1 MALPKLKQPTYE
13 LKIPSTGKM
22 EAFRPFV
29 VREEKILL
37 MAKSSQD
44 PTDIFRSIKQV
55 VNNCAID
62 DNFDV
67 DKLTIF
73 DMEYLFLRIR
83 GFSVNNIVDVSYRD
97 NEDEKIYNFKIDLNK
112 IEVQFPSGV
121 NKTIKIGK
129 DVGMT
134 MKYPSASIFD
144 DKEYFKTGEDSFYEL
159 IIRCVDKIFDGDDV
173 YDPRDYTKEEI
184 EEFLEQVNVNTF
196 QDIVKFMESTP
207 KLYHKIEYKN
217 ANGNDR
223 VIELTTLTD
232 FFTLG

>member
-83 GFSVNNIVDVSYRD
+83 GF
-97 NEDEKIYNFKIDLNK
+97 
-112 IEVQFPSGV
+112 
-121 NKTIKIGK
+121 
-129 DVGMT
+129 
-134 MKYPSASIFD
+134 
-144 DKEYFKTGEDSFYEL
+144 
-159 IIRCVDKIFDGDDV
+159 
-173 YDPRDYTKEEI
+173 
-184 EEFLEQVNVNTF
+184 
-196 QDIVKFMESTP
+196 
-207 KLYHKIEYKN
+207 
-217 ANGNDR
+217 
-223 VIELTTLTD
+223 
-232 FFTLG
+232 

>member
-1 MALPKLKQPTYE
+1 
-13 LKIPSTGKM
+13 
-22 EAFRPFV
+22 
-29 VREEKILL
+29 
-37 MAKSSQD
+37 
-44 PTDIFRSIKQV
+44 
-55 VNNCAID
+55 
-62 DNFDV
+62 
-67 DKLTIF
+67 
-73 DMEYLFLRIR
+73 
-83 GFSVNNIVDVSYRD
+83 
-97 NEDEKIYNFKIDLNK
+97 
-112 IEVQFPSGV
+112 
-121 NKTIKIGK
+121 
-129 DVGMT
+129 

>member
-97 NEDEKIYNFKIDLNK
+97 NEDQKIYNFKIDLNK

>member
-1 MALPKLKQPTYE
+1 M
-13 LKIPSTGKM
+13 
-22 EAFRPFV
+22 
-29 VREEKILL
+29 
-37 MAKSSQD
+37 
-44 PTDIFRSIKQV
+44 
-55 VNNCAID
+55 
-62 DNFDV
+62 
-67 DKLTIF
+67 
-73 DMEYLFLRIR
+73 
-83 GFSVNNIVDVSYRD
+83 NNIVDVSYRD
-97 NEDEKIYNFKIDLNK
+97 NEDQKIYNFKIDLNK

>member
-1 MALPKLKQPTYE
+1 MALPKLKQPTHE
-13 LKIPSTGKM
+13 LKIPSTGKL
-22 EAFRPFV
+22 ETFRPFV
-29 VREEKILL
+29 VKEEKILL

-62 DNFDV
+62 NNFDV

-73 DMEYLFLRIR
+73 DLEYLFLRIR
-83 GFSVNNIVDVSYRD
+83 GFSVNNIVEVSYRD
-97 NEDEKIYNFKIDLNK
+97 NEDQKIYNFNIDLNK
-112 IEVQFPSGV
+112 IEVKFADNV
-121 NKTIKIGK
+121 NKTIKLTK
-129 DVGMT
+129 ETGMT

-144 DKEYFKTGEDSFYEL
+144 DKEYFKSGEDSFYEL
-159 IIRCVDKIFDGDDV
+159 IVRCVDKIFDGDDI
-173 YDPRDYTKEEI
+173 YDPNDYTKEEV

-196 QDIVKFMESTP
+196 QEIVKFMETTP
-207 KLYHKIEYKN
+207 KLYHKIVYKN
-217 ANGNDR
+217 SNGNER

>member
-97 NEDEKIYNFKIDLNK
+97 NEDQKIYNFKIDLNK

-121 NKTIKIGK
+121 NKTIKIGE

>member
-13 LKIPSTGKM
+13 LKIPSTGKL
-22 EAFRPFV
+22 ETFRPFV
-29 VREEKILL
+29 VKEEKILL

-62 DNFDV
+62 NNFDV

-73 DMEYLFLRIR
+73 DLEYLFLRIR
-83 GFSVNNIVDVSYRD
+83 GFSVNNIVEVSYRD
-97 NEDEKIYNFKIDLNK
+97 NEDQKIYNFNIDLNK
-112 IEVQFPSGV
+112 IEVKFADNV
-121 NKTIKIGK
+121 NKTIKLTK
-129 DVGMT
+129 ETGMT

-144 DKEYFKTGEDSFYEL
+144 DKEYFKSGEDSFYEL
-159 IIRCVDKIFDGDDV
+159 IVRCVDKIFDGDDI
-173 YDPRDYTKEEI
+173 YDPNDYTKEEV

-196 QDIVKFMESTP
+196 QEIVKFMETTP
-207 KLYHKIEYKN
+207 KLYHKIVYKN
-217 ANGNDR
+217 SNGNER

>member
-97 NEDEKIYNFKIDLNK
+97 NEDQKIYNFKIDLNK
-112 IEVQFPSGV
+112 IEVPFPSGV